1 VKRWY
6 VMHTKPSAE
15 KRVALTL
22 RQRGIDSY
30 LPLIFSKKGSE
41 SRSEIRRLVPF
52 FPGYF
57 FAELDLEEGSPFDW
71 LWIPGFRRVV
81 SYGDEAIP
89 VPDEVITLVKHKLA
103 DLQQR
108 DQRTRHD
115 LSVGDLVRIKNG
127 PFNDMLAVFE
137 GPTTPSARVQILMT
151 GMNRSIR
158 MRIDAADLEK
168 ASDSSPNH
176 GSGRNARS
184 HPPRRT
190 RGRGRR
196 IR

>member
-1 VKRWY
+1 MKRWY
-6 VMHTKPSAE
+6 VMQTKPSAE
-15 KRVALTL
+15 KRVAVTL
-22 RQRGIDSY
+22 RHRGIDSY
-30 LPLIFSKKGSE
+30 LPLILAQKKADHEPE
-41 SRSEIRRLVPF
+41 SRRQVPF

-57 FAELDLEEGSPFDW
+57 FAQLDLEEGSPFDW

-89 VPDEVITLVKHKLA
+89 VPDEVIALVKHRLA

-108 DQRTRHD
+108 DQRIRHD

-127 PFNDMLAVFE
+127 PFQDMLAVFE
-137 GPTTPSARVQILMT
+137 GPTTPSARVQILLT

-168 ASDSSPNH
+168 ASDSSGIAH
-176 GSGRNARS
+176 GR
-184 HPPRRT
+184 PPRRT

-196 IR
+196 IG